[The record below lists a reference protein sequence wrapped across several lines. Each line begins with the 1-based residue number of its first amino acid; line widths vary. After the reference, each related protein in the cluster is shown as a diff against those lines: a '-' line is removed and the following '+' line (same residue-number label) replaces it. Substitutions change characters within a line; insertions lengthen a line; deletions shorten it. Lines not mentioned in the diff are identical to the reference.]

1 MLTVFVK
8 VLVIFSM
15 VAIGFIANK
24 AGILPIES
32 NKYLVNLL
40 LEITTPCMILGSMAS
55 NKLTPETLHSTI
67 EVAVGSLAFFMFAW
81 AVGLLIVKL
90 MRYEPKEDRG
100 IMIVIIT
107 GINAGFMGF
116 PVTKSIFGN
125 KYLFLMVI
133 VNCMLTFYL
142 YFLSVLQMNYGHKKK
157 ESFKEILKPLFNMC
171 MLASVLGL
179 IVFGAGIALPAPLLD
194 FLNTIGDSTIP
205 ISMFVVGIQLGNCEL
220 KKTIRNGKLL
230 AASVS
235 NVLIIPAATWLAVNW
250 LPITTDAKLTL
261 VFAASFPCAVAT
273 VAVATREGRNA
284 NLMAEGVA
292 LTTLLSMVTL
302 PLAALI
308 LMAVYL

>member
-1 MLTVFVK
+1 
-8 VLVIFSM
+8 
-15 VAIGFIANK
+15 
-24 AGILPIES
+24 
-32 NKYLVNLL
+32 
-40 LEITTPCMILGSMAS
+40 
-55 NKLTPETLHSTI
+55 
-67 EVAVGSLAFFMFAW
+67 
-81 AVGLLIVKL
+81 
-90 MRYEPKEDRG
+90 
-100 IMIVIIT
+100 
-107 GINAGFMGF
+107 
-116 PVTKSIFGN
+116 
-125 KYLFLMVI
+125 
-133 VNCMLTFYL
+133 
-142 YFLSVLQMNYGHKKK
+142 
-157 ESFKEILKPLFNMC
+157 